1 MKMPR
6 LEVYIPGQML
16 LGNETGMHLA
26 PPDPSS
32 VACPALSSSFTGAGL
47 LWAGCRLVGAL
58 SPHLALQTGSDG
70 SQWSN
75 SVAEVFTVSRFLPA
89 EPCHQHCRIC
99 QGNLTSQQSPT

>member
-1 MKMPR
+1 MEMPR

-32 VACPALSSSFTGAGL
+32 VACPAPSSSFT
-47 LWAGCRLVGAL
+47 GCRLVGAL
-58 SPHLALQTGSDG
+58 SPQLALQTGSDG